1 MNLLTSCVA
10 IPLVVLG
17 ITISNMSTPVSGKKL
32 EITIANDLG
41 NFLNLTVHC
50 VSPAKEYD
58 LGFQVVPYGGRYQ
71 WFAHDSSYLCDL
83 AWHKKYGRFLI
94 YESRR
99 DNRRC
104 KGWCFWRI
112 AQEGLYLHLAKPAD
126 RDELE
131 FTWD

>member
-58 LGFQVVPYGGRYQ
+58 LGFQVVPYGGR
-71 WFAHDSSYLCDL
+71 
-83 AWHKKYGRFLI
+83 
-94 YESRR
+94 R